1 MNLQALAPYLT
12 YPDASTQASVRN
24 TVAVAKLLGTHLHA
38 LALETD
44 IPPVSNALSR
54 VLMNLPEMIRQAEGL
69 SARNGADL
77 LAAAKAE
84 AGKRGLEISSG
95 VVKAQPAIIGETAA
109 HHARYFDVALIGW
122 NSGNQG
128 VKGLAEAVLFGSGR
142 PTVLIPDDQEPVQRF
157 SRVAVAWD
165 ASRVAA
171 RAAAD
176 ARILLERAED
186 ISVITVTDEKPLE
199 DANAGERFAES
210 LRRSGLKASYSAVR
224 AEDCP
229 IAETLQRHAVELGA
243 GLLVMGGYGHSRL
256 RDFVLGGATQGVLSE
271 LRLPILLSH

>member
-1 MNLQALAPYLT
+1 MKLQAFAPYLT
-12 YPDASTQASVRN
+12 YPDASPQASVRN
-24 TVAVAKLLGTHLHA
+24 TVAVAKLLEADLHA

-44 IPPVSNALSR
+44 IPPVSSALSR
-54 VLMNLPEMIRQAEGL
+54 VLMNVPEMIRQAEGL
-69 SARNGADL
+69 SAQNGADL
-77 LAAAKAE
+77 LAAAKAKAE
-84 AGKRGLEISSG
+84 KSGLQFSSG
-95 VVKAQPAIIGETAA
+95 VDKAQPAMIGKSAA
-109 HHARYFDVALIGW
+109 HHARYFDMALIGW
-122 NSGNQG
+122 DSGNQG

-142 PTVLIPDDQEPVQRF
+142 PMVLIPDDREPVRRF
-157 SRVAVAWD
+157 SRVAIAWD

-176 ARILLERAED
+176 ARMLIERADD

-199 DANAGERFAES
+199 DADAGERLAES
-210 LRRSGLKASYSAVR
+210 LRRAGLKASYSAVR

-243 GLLVMGGYGHSRL
+243 DLLVMGGYGHSRL